1 MLLLFKPTTISSPE
15 QAVPSARYY
24 NIGAVSAKSMA
35 IIVVVFIGV
44 FFRVFHFFHNRS
56 LFIDELFL
64 DINLIKLSFWELV
77 AGAFMYEQKAPIGY
91 LWVVKL
97 CVLLL
102 GKQEEA
108 LRLFSLLCGIGALG
122 YFVPVARFFM
132 KSWGVVVAVAIMALS
147 APCIYHASEAKQYST
162 ELFAAVLALLFYT
175 RYSAARHVGS
185 FVVWGL
191 LGALLLAFSFS
202 VIFVLVGM
210 AFVVCINLALKK
222 QWNRLLL
229 ALVAFSIWAVG
240 FALQYY
246 FFISKYPESAWLV
259 YFFKK
264 ENDAFMPISGSV
276 LLTLKWLAGKFY
288 FLFLDPLGLLLNLD
302 GRLQAL
308 GDTNW
313 KFFYKM
319 GWFPAGIT
327 LWGLLVMLKKQQ
339 LMFALLLL
347 PVVMALAASAIN
359 AYPFFERFTLVFAP
373 GFILIAAYGLEK
385 ILLFYGDKIRVV
397 LPALL
402 LLLLPSLVNSV
413 RQVITPSLLM
423 NTEFNREVM
432 LFVNENYREGDVV
445 YVFWNMRQAYEFYK
459 ESYNLKYTAIEGSK
473 VKNTARNKEE
483 YLRRLQPD
491 FAQFRGKKRLWFI
504 YNDINRDA
512 IGDFVGQPRWY
523 HRKEFVPSTFM
534 ESYFARLGRKTKH
547 YQHPD
552 EPHPTAPHAADL
564 YVLEQGAAKA
574 NNP

>member
-1 MLLLFKPTTISSPE
+1 MLLLFKPTTISLPK
-15 QAVPSARYY
+15 QAVAPMSYSTG
-24 NIGAVSAKSMA
+24 GAISAKNIA
-35 IIVVVFIGV
+35 IFAFIFIGV

-64 DINLIKLSFWELV
+64 NINLIKLSFGELA
-77 AGAFMYEQKAPIGY
+77 AGPFMYEQKAPIGY
-91 LWVVKL
+91 LWAVKL
-97 CVLLL
+97 CVVLL

-162 ELFAAVLALLFYT
+162 ELFAAVLALFFYT
-175 RYSAARHVGS
+175 RYSAARQVGS

-210 AFVVCINLALKK
+210 AFVVCVDLALKK

-229 ALVAFSIWAVG
+229 ALVAFTIWAVG
-240 FALQYY
+240 FLLQYY

-264 ENDAFMPISGSV
+264 ENDAFMPIAGPA

-288 FLFLDPLGLLLNLD
+288 FLLLHPLGLLLDLD
-302 GRLQAL
+302 GRLQPL
-308 GDTNW
+308 GNSNW
-313 KFFYKM
+313 KFFFKM
-319 GWFPAGIT
+319 GWFPAAIM
-327 LWGLLVMLKKQQ
+327 LAGLFMLLKKQR
-339 LMFALLLL
+339 LMLAMLLL
-347 PVVMALAASAIN
+347 PVIMALAVSAIN
-359 AYPFFERFTLVFAP
+359 VYPFFERFTVVFAP
-373 GFILIAAYGLEK
+373 AFILIAAYGLET
-385 ILLFYGDKIRVV
+385 IMLFYGDKIRVV
-397 LPALL
+397 VPALL
-402 LLLLPSLVNSV
+402 LLLLPSLANSV
-413 RQVITPSLLM
+413 HQAIRPSLLM
-423 NTEFNREVM
+423 NTEFNRDVM
-432 LFVNENYREGDVV
+432 LFVDKNYREGDVV
-445 YVFWNMRQAYEFYK
+445 YIFWNMRQAYEFYK
-459 ESYNLKYTAIEGSK
+459 ESYDLKYTAIEGRK
-473 VKNTARNKEE
+473 VKNSARSKEE

-491 FAQFRGKKRLWFI
+491 FARFRGKKRLWFI

-512 IGDFVGQPRWY
+512 IGDFVGQPYWY
-523 HRKEFVPSTFM
+523 HRKEFVPSAFI

-564 YVLEQGAAKA
+564 YELQ
-574 NNP
+574 P